1 MKKPT
6 LNQRIWQSLIKEAQ
20 KALTQI
26 TKHTGEIFDESVFTI
41 QQPKRVTQKA
51 ISRLRETE
59 LKFIRTKTEEVIHN
73 LQPKE
78 AEELTR
84 KIRTRE
90 QYIRHPRIS
99 TTTERER
106 HPLTPE
112 ERSARAKK
120 AWKTRWERMTP
131 EEQTQYRETFKER
144 MRKGKQAKE
153 LEQQGLVPP
162 PEVQGEYGTDDELT
176 GIIGEPPTP
185 EEQEEYY
192 KETVKEVPVV
202 TEKVIPVPMPKPVFE
217 KSEPVKVKQGKPAAS
232 KTEVTKKASP
242 AKVSSPVKTTVEAKN
257 VVTQYWVQVAA
268 YSNKKGAENART
280 ILDENKI
287 NSDIFTYKD
296 NKDKLFYRVRVG
308 PYTTKSEAEYWR
320 TRIVKIDDFAKANS
334 YVTST
339 TN

>member
-192 KETVKEVPVV
+192 KETVKEIDIIDYSVQQRIKQEEDRAVFPHRIPELEQVLN
-202 TEKVIPVPMPKPVFE
+202 TALEKLGERTYYKLLSKNADSVIDNVHYWLNYKYE
-217 KSEPVKVKQGKPAAS
+217 GAARDGLN
-232 KTEVTKKASP
+232 ELR
-242 AKVSSPVKTTVEAKN
+242 ELL
-257 VVTQYWVQVAA
+257 
-268 YSNKKGAENART
+268 GAEPMTLAEAFGYSSEYDT
-280 ILDENKI
+280 EMD
-287 NSDIFTYKD
+287 
-296 NKDKLFYRVRVG
+296 FY
-308 PYTTKSEAEYWR
+308 E
-320 TRIVKIDDFAKANS
+320 
-334 YVTST
+334 
-339 TN
+339 

>member
-59 LKFIRTKTEEVIHN
+59 LKFIHTKTEEVIHN

-131 EEQTQYRETFKER
+131 EEQTEYRETFKER
-144 MRKGKQAKE
+144 MKKGKQAKE
-153 LEQQGLVPP
+153 LERLGFEP
-162 PEVQGEYGTDDELT
+162 PEIQGEYGTDEELT

-192 KETVKEVPVV
+192 KETVKETDIIDYSVQQRIKEEEESASFPRRIPQLEQVLN
-202 TEKVIPVPMPKPVFE
+202 TALEKLGERNYYKLLSQNADIVI
-217 KSEPVKVKQGKPAAS
+217 
-232 KTEVTKKASP
+232 
-242 AKVSSPVKTTVEAKN
+242 KN
-257 VVTQYWVQVAA
+257 VHFWLNYKYEDIASGA
-268 YSNKKGAENART
+268 LYDLRELLGAEPMTLAEAFGYSSEYDT
-280 ILDENKI
+280 EMD
-287 NSDIFTYKD
+287 
-296 NKDKLFYRVRVG
+296 FY
-308 PYTTKSEAEYWR
+308 E
-320 TRIVKIDDFAKANS
+320 
-334 YVTST
+334 
-339 TN
+339 

>member
-131 EEQTQYRETFKER
+131 EEQTEYRETFKTR
-144 MRKGKQAKE
+144 MQKGKQAKE
-153 LEQQGLVPP
+153 LERQGLVPP
-162 PEVQGEYGTDDELT
+162 PEDISEL
-176 GIIGEPPTP
+176 EQLTP
-185 EEQEEYY
+185 EEEDEKWRNFQPNGEYQNIPAPDIRDIIDDRIEEEIENMYNDPDVYKHRIPPHKALFDEAKERMGVITENGVDYTPYY
-192 KETVKEVPVV
+192 RFLLAWSNVILKL
-202 TEKVIPVPMPKPVFE
+202 TENWLF
-217 KSEPVKVKQGKPAAS
+217 AS
-232 KTEVTKKASP
+232 GDDNVEDYNPSYSNRQSP
-242 AKVSSPVKTTVEAKN
+242 AQAFIELASIMKGTSLSLED
-257 VVTQYWVQVAA
+257 VQG
-268 YSNKKGAENART
+268 YYT
-280 ILDENKI
+280 ENK
-287 NSDIFTYKD
+287 
-296 NKDKLFYRVRVG
+296 FYD
-308 PYTTKSEAEYWR
+308 PYER
-320 TRIVKIDDFAKANS
+320 
-334 YVTST
+334 
-339 TN
+339 

>member
-6 LNQRIWQSLIKEAQ
+6 LNQQLWKTILAQ
-20 KALTQI
+20 TEKALAQI
-26 TKHTGEIFDESVFTI
+26 TKHTGEVFDESVFYI
-41 QQPKRVTQKA
+41 ERPARVTKK
-51 ISRLRETE
+51 SLERLRETE

-99 TTTERER
+99 TTAERER

-144 MRKGKQAKE
+144 MKKGKQAKE
-153 LEQQGLVPP
+153 LKQQGLVPP
-162 PEVQGEYGTDDELT
+162 PEAQGEYETDDELT
-176 GIIGEPPTP
+176 GIIGETPTP

-192 KETVKEVPVV
+192 KETVKETDIIDYSVQQRIKQEEDRATFPHRIPELEQVLN
-202 TEKVIPVPMPKPVFE
+202 TALEKLGERNYYKLLSQNADTIIDNVHYWLNYKYE
-217 KSEPVKVKQGKPAAS
+217 GAARNGLDDLR
-232 KTEVTKKASP
+232 ELL
-242 AKVSSPVKTTVEAKN
+242 
-257 VVTQYWVQVAA
+257 
-268 YSNKKGAENART
+268 GAEPMTLAEAFGYSSEYDT
-280 ILDENKI
+280 EME
-287 NSDIFTYKD
+287 
-296 NKDKLFYRVRVG
+296 FY
-308 PYTTKSEAEYWR
+308 E
-320 TRIVKIDDFAKANS
+320 
-334 YVTST
+334 
-339 TN
+339 